1 MGGSNQINVDL
12 MGTYCEYAA
21 DRLLVALGNEVHY
34 GAENPFDWME
44 MISLQ
49 GKSNLFES
57 QFLLPLPSLAFVPF
71 FLALVHV
78 QMRLTRVLF
87 ASGVER
93 VSEYSKAGFS
103 AAQSVGGSGFSTPS
117 NSMGAREF
125 VMDEDF

>member
-34 GAENPFDWME
+34 GAENSFDWME
-44 MISLQ
+44 MNSLP
-49 GKSNLFES
+49 GKSNLVES

-71 FLALVHV
+71 FLALV
-78 QMRLTRVLF
+78 QMRLMRVLF
-87 ASGVER
+87 AFGVER

-103 AAQSVGGSGFSTPS
+103 AAQSLGGSGFSTPS
-117 NSMGAREF
+117 TSMGAREF